1 MDKRNNKR
9 QSISQRLSLFMAAMM
24 LVMALVVSVISFVA
38 LEGTYLRL
46 YNEKAQDVVRTL
58 AAKVDGDRIAG
69 YVETGE
75 KDDYYAWMKGEFDLV
90 KSEFTGIQY
99 LYLFQPREDHFIY
112 VVEGNKAEDDPE
124 LRSEL
129 GETFDYRETEYTYL
143 VPDVAAGRA
152 STALIQGAD
161 AGYGKTISAWAPVF
175 DSRGNVAGMVEAD
188 CTLSNIAEVS
198 GTFVLAIIG
207 FLALCI
213 VLVLLL
219 ALWMLRRN
227 VTVPL
232 GKLTKMV
239 DSYEHGTF
247 NEARFRHN
255 DEIQWLATSFTEMT
269 TRISAYTEQVAR
281 ATADKEHIRAEFD
294 VAKQIQNGILPTAF
308 PAFPERKEF
317 DLIASVDASRDIGGD
332 FYDFFLIDED
342 HLALV
347 IGDGSDKGVPAALFM
362 VIVKTLIKNRAIQGF
377 SPAEVLQNVSEQ
389 LLESYS
395 AGMFSTVWF
404 AVLELSTGQG
414 IAVNAGHEHPVLCR
428 AGQRFAL
435 QEYRHSPPLGA
446 IEGGRF
452 RDHGFRLEPGDTLF
466 VYTDGLTDT
475 VNGQEELFGAGR
487 IVEALNREPEASPSV
502 LLQTVENAAK
512 RFAGDMPQSD
522 GITML
527 ALRYFGP
534 EGERDGF

>member
-9 QSISQRLSLFMAAMM
+9 HSISQRLSLFMAAMM

-75 KDDYYAWMKGEFDLV
+75 KDDYYAWMKEEFDLV

-129 GETFDYRETEYTYL
+129 GDTFDYGETEYTYL

-198 GTFVLAIIG
+198 GTFVLAIVG
-207 FLALCI
+207 VLALCI

-269 TRISAYTEQVAR
+269 ARISAYTEQVAR

-308 PAFPERKEF
+308 PAFPERKAV
-317 DLIASVDASRDIGGD
+317 ASV
-332 FYDFFLIDED
+332 
-342 HLALV
+342 
-347 IGDGSDKGVPAALFM
+347 SD
-362 VIVKTLIKNRAIQGF
+362 
-377 SPAEVLQNVSEQ
+377 
-389 LLESYS
+389 Y
-395 AGMFSTVWF
+395 F
-404 AVLELSTGQG
+404 A
-414 IAVNAGHEHPVLCR
+414 
-428 AGQRFAL
+428 
-435 QEYRHSPPLGA
+435 
-446 IEGGRF
+446 
-452 RDHGFRLEPGDTLF
+452 
-466 VYTDGLTDT
+466 
-475 VNGQEELFGAGR
+475 
-487 IVEALNREPEASPSV
+487 
-502 LLQTVENAAK
+502 
-512 RFAGDMPQSD
+512 
-522 GITML
+522 
-527 ALRYFGP
+527 
-534 EGERDGF
+534 